1 MTTFTRLAIAD
12 VVLVQPVRHG
22 DARGYFC
29 ETYKKPQFDAF
40 GLDIAFVQDNE
51 SLSREVG
58 VVRGLHFQTPPMA
71 QAKLVRAVR
80 GAIFDV
86 AVDIR
91 KGSPSYGRWVAAT
104 LTAEKGEQ
112 LLVPHGFAHGF
123 CTLEPD
129 TIVAYKVD
137 APYSPPH
144 DAGIRWDDPDLAI
157 DWPLA
162 AGVAI
167 LSGKD
172 RVAPLLRDYAS
183 PFTFQPA
190 EA

>member
-22 DARGYFC
+22 DDRGYFC

-162 AGVAI
+162 AGAAI

-172 RVAPLLRDYAS
+172 RVASLLRDYAS

-190 EA
+190 GA

>member
-1 MTTFTRLAIAD
+1 MTSFTRLAIPD

-29 ETYKKPQFDAF
+29 ETYKKPEFDAF
-40 GLDIAFVQDNE
+40 GLDITFVQDNE

-91 KGSPSYGRWVAAT
+91 QGSPSYGHWVAAT
-104 LTAEKGEQ
+104 LTADGGEQ

-129 TIVAYKVD
+129 TLVAYKVD
-137 APYSPPH
+137 APYSTAD
-144 DAGIRWDDPDLAI
+144 DAGISWDDPDLAI
-157 DWPLA
+157 DWPVA
-162 AGVAI
+162 EGAAI

-172 RVAPLLRDYAS
+172 RTAPLLRDYAT
-183 PFTFQPA
+183 PFVFEPA
-190 EA
+190 GA

>member
-22 DARGYFC
+22 DDRGYFC

-40 GLDIAFVQDNE
+40 GLDITFVQDNE

-162 AGVAI
+162 AGAAI

-172 RVAPLLRDYAS
+172 RAAPLLRDYAS
-183 PFTFQPA
+183 PFTFEPA

>member
-40 GLDIAFVQDNE
+40 GLDITFVQDNE

-58 VVRGLHFQTPPMA
+58 VVRGLHFQTPPMV

-162 AGVAI
+162 AGAAI
-167 LSGKD
+167 LSSKD
-172 RVAPLLRDYAS
+172 RAAPLLRDYAS

>member
-22 DARGYFC
+22 DDRGYFC

-40 GLDIAFVQDNE
+40 GLDITFVQDNE

-58 VVRGLHFQTPPMA
+58 VVRGLHFQSPPMA

-162 AGVAI
+162 AGAAI

-172 RVAPLLRDYAS
+172 RAAPLLRDYAS

>member
-29 ETYKKPQFDAF
+29 ETYKKPEFDAF
-40 GLDIAFVQDNE
+40 GLDITFVQDNE

-58 VVRGLHFQTPPMA
+58 VVRGLHFQTPPMV

-162 AGVAI
+162 AGAAI

-172 RVAPLLRDYAS
+172 RAAPLLRDYAS

>member
-1 MTTFTRLAIAD
+1 MVAFTRLSIPD
-12 VVLVQPVRHG
+12 VVLIQPVRHG
-22 DARGYFC
+22 DDRGYFC
-29 ETYKKPQFDAF
+29 ETYKKSAFDDF
-40 GLDIAFVQDNE
+40 GIDLTFVQDNE

-58 VVRGLHFQTPPMA
+58 VVRGLHFQAPPMA

-91 KGSPSYGRWVAAT
+91 KGSPSYGKWVGAT

-137 APYSPPH
+137 APYSRPH
-144 DAGIRWDDPDLAI
+144 DAGILWDDPDIGI
-157 DWPLA
+157 DWPVGA
-162 AGVAI
+162 DRVV
-167 LSGKD
+167 LSDKD
-172 RVAPLLRDYAS
+172 RQAPRLRDYAT
-183 PFTFQPA
+183 PFVL
-190 EA
+190 